1 MTQGLEMGETL
12 YQVDQV
18 GLVTGVE
25 HWLKIQG
32 AGQRGS
38 QSLE

>member
-12 YQVDQV
+12 HQAGQV
-18 GLVTGVE
+18 GLVTGAE
-25 HWLKIQG
+25 RWLKIQG